1 MNTVR
6 QNLAY
11 KVIII
16 IIILIFCASGVS
28 LPVNAQGFYVAI
40 EPVVSE
46 CKGTMRFITLT
57 V

>member
-11 KVIII
+11 KVII